1 MVPFMRVSASELFRR
16 GKVLSMEPAHAA
28 GGFSMWNNPIA
39 ALAAPCMVAFLAI
52 APIQAIAQTPEALPP
67 TQGPGQG
74 PGATGNARTCL
85 PHDRVDTKLQREFG
99 ERELGRGVSADGTLI
114 EIFMAP
120 SGNFTV
126 VKTTPGGVS
135 CVVDFGEGWQP
146 LNQLESVGFTPD
158 DLKKLNVEPTPF

>member
-1 MVPFMRVSASELFRR
+1 MP
-16 GKVLSMEPAHAA
+16 
-28 GGFSMWNNPIA
+28 NNPIA
-39 ALAAPCMVAFLAI
+39 ACAAYCLAPFAVAFLLIVSA
-52 APIQAIAQTPEALPP
+52 AATAQAEEPTLP
-67 TQGPGQG
+67 GRGQE
-74 PGATGNARTCL
+74 PGNARACL
-85 PHDRVDTKLQREFG
+85 PHDGVNTKLRREYG

-146 LNQLESVGFTPD
+146 LNQLESVGFTPR
-158 DLKKLNVEPTPF
+158 DLERLKADSTPFRPEDGPSIPQ